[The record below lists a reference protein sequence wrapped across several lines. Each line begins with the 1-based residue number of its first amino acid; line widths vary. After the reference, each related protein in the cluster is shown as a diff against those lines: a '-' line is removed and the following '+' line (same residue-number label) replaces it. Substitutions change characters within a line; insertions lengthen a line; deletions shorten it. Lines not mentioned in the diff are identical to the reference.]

1 MELTKQ
7 MKRIY
12 DAIMPIKYEFNWTEH
27 YNFAP
32 KRLVKQYEIAL
43 AKKKAKKHLDAHDL
57 TVLEGY
63 LNPRYRCAF
72 ELPKRNPN
80 RRRK

>member
-7 MKRIY
+7 MKRMF
-12 DAIMPIKYEFNWTEH
+12 DAIMPIKFTTNDGWTEH
-27 YNFAP
+27 RNFAP
-32 KRLVKQYEIAL
+32 KRLVKQYEAAL
-43 AKKKAKKHLDAHDL
+43 YKKKAKKHLDANDL

-72 ELPKRNPN
+72 ELPKR
-80 RRRK
+80 RRK